1 MWLGRDYG
9 LIRGELGRTAPH
21 AHYAHQLMFSRGS
34 PITVSLDGQ
43 VTTAHR
49 LFIPSRQTHAIL
61 ETQGEVSVLYAEP
74 AVFDIAPL
82 LHQDL
87 SLEAMRRLPR
97 RSLDDPRLERALA
110 ALDQHLAGKVSA
122 QALAQAAHLSLSQLE
137 RLFAHQLGLPVR
149 RLVLWRR
156 LRIALHLALA
166 GGTLTEAAHGA
177 GFADSAH
184 FSRTMKQLFGVTA
197 AASLRQLKVELLT

>member
-1 MWLGRDYG
+1 MGRDYG
-9 LIRGELGRTAPH
+9 LILGELGRTAPH
-21 AHYAHQLMFSRGS
+21 AHYADQLMCSKGA

-87 SLEAMRRLPR
+87 SLDALRQLPR
-97 RSLDDPRLERALA
+97 RSLEDPRLERALA
-110 ALDQHLAGKVSA
+110 ALDQQLNGKVSA

-156 LRIALHLALA
+156 LRIALQLALF

-197 AASLRQLKVELLT
+197 AASLRQLDVQLLT

>member
-1 MWLGRDYG
+1 MGRDYG
-9 LIRGELGRTAPH
+9 LIVGELGRTAPH
-21 AHYAHQLMFSRGS
+21 AHYAHQLMVCPGA
-34 PITVSLDGQ
+34 PITVSLQGQ
-43 VTTAHR
+43 VTSAHR
-49 LFIPSRQTHAIL
+49 LFIPSRQAHAIL
-61 ETQGEVSVLYAEP
+61 ETQGEVTVLYAEP

-87 SLEAMRRLPR
+87 SLEALRQLPR
-97 RSLDDPRLERALA
+97 RSLDDPRLARALA
-110 ALDQHLAGKVSA
+110 ALDQQLTGKVSA

-137 RLFAHQLGLPVR
+137 RLFCDQLGLPVR

-156 LRIALHLALA
+156 LRIALQLALA
-166 GGTLTEAAHGA
+166 GGTLTDAAHGA

-197 AASLRQLKVELLT
+197 AASLRQLDVQLLT

>member
-1 MWLGRDYG
+1 MGRDYG
-9 LIRGELGRTAPH
+9 LILGELGRTAPH
-21 AHYAHQLMFSRGS
+21 AHYADQLMCSKGA
-34 PITVSLDGQ
+34 PISVSLDGQ

-87 SLEAMRRLPR
+87 SLEALRQLPR

-110 ALDQHLAGKVSA
+110 ALDQQLNGKVSA

-156 LRIALHLALA
+156 LRIALQLALA

-197 AASLRQLKVELLT
+197 AASLRQLDVQLLT

>member
-1 MWLGRDYG
+1 MGRDYG
-9 LIRGELGRTAPH
+9 LIVGELGRTAPH
-21 AHYAHQLMFSRGS
+21 AHYAHQLMFSTGS

-166 GGTLTEAAHGA
+166 GGTLHGVGGGGEELRISPHGGGVAAGVVMKLPAAAGRCGRCAHG
-177 GFADSAH
+177 
-184 FSRTMKQLFGVTA
+184 
-197 AASLRQLKVELLT
+197 